1 MTTVQKHF
9 EEITDAWRL
18 YRKYADIRMNEQD
31 KWNSMLADA
40 VAIQNRHNNSPF
52 VMRAVM
58 MFMELLEDEAKCTDL
73 IDGT

>member
-18 YRKYADIRMNEQD
+18 YRKYAGIKNDEDD
-31 KWNSMLADA
+31 KWTAMLKEA
-40 VAIQNRHNNSPF
+40 VAIQNRHGNSPF

-58 MFMELLEDEAKCTDL
+58 MFMELLEDEAKE
-73 IDGT
+73 GN

>member
-1 MTTVQKHF
+1 MTTIQKHF

-18 YRKYADIRMNEQD
+18 YRKYAGIRNDEDD
-31 KWNSMLADA
+31 KWTAMLAEA

-58 MFMELLEDEAKCTDL
+58 MFMELLQEEAC
-73 IDGT
+73 ID

>member
-18 YRKYADIRMNEQD
+18 YKKYAGIRNDEQD
-31 KWNSMLADA
+31 KWDSMLAEA

-58 MFMELLEDEAKCTDL
+58 MFMELLEDESKC
-73 IDGT
+73 ID

>member
-1 MTTVQKHF
+1 MTTVTTVQKHF

-18 YRKYADIRMNEQD
+18 YRKYAGIRNDEDD
-31 KWNSMLADA
+31 KWTAMLAEA

-58 MFMELLEDEAKCTDL
+58 MFMELLEEEAKNVQT
-73 IDGT
+73 

>member
-1 MTTVQKHF
+1 VDKVKQHF

-18 YRKYADIRMNEQD
+18 YRKYAGIRNDEDD
-31 KWNSMLADA
+31 KWAAMLKEA

-58 MFMELLEDEAKCTDL
+58 MFMELLEDEAKC
-73 IDGT
+73 IG

>member
-18 YRKYADIRMNEQD
+18 YRKYAGIRNDEDD
-31 KWNSMLADA
+31 KWTAMLAEA
-40 VAIQNRHNNSPF
+40 AAIQNRHGNSPF

-58 MFMELLEDEAKCTDL
+58 MFMELLEEEAKNVQT
-73 IDGT
+73 

>member
-18 YRKYADIRMNEQD
+18 YRKYAGIRNDEQD
-31 KWNSMLADA
+31 KWDSIVAEA

-58 MFMELLEDEAKCTDL
+58 MFMELLQEEAKE
-73 IDGT
+73 GN

>member
-18 YRKYADIRMNEQD
+18 YRKYAGIQMNEQD
-31 KWNSMLADA
+31 KWDSVVAEA
-40 VAIQNRHNNSPF
+40 VAIQSRHDNSPF

-58 MFMELLEDEAKCTDL
+58 IFMELLEEEAKNVQT
-73 IDGT
+73 

>member
-18 YRKYADIRMNEQD
+18 YRKYAGIKNDEDD
-31 KWNSMLADA
+31 KWTAMLKDA
-40 VAIQNRHNNSPF
+40 VAIQNRHGNSPF

-58 MFMELLEDEAKCTDL
+58 MFMELLEDEAKE
-73 IDGT
+73 GN

>member
-18 YRKYADIRMNEQD
+18 YRKYAGIKNDEDD
-31 KWNSMLADA
+31 KWTAMLAEA

-58 MFMELLEDEAKCTDL
+58 MFMELLEDEAKNVQT
-73 IDGT
+73 

>member
-18 YRKYADIRMNEQD
+18 YRKYAGIRNDEQD
-31 KWNSMLADA
+31 KWNSMVAEA
-40 VAIQNRHNNSPF
+40 VAIQNRHGNSPF

-58 MFMELLEDEAKCTDL
+58 MFMELLEDEAKGYD
-73 IDGT
+73 

>member
-18 YRKYADIRMNEQD
+18 YRKYAGIRNDEDD
-31 KWNSMLADA
+31 KWTAMLADA
-40 VAIQNRHNNSPF
+40 VTIQNRHNNSPF

-58 MFMELLEDEAKCTDL
+58 MFMELLEDEAKNVQT
-73 IDGT
+73 

>member
-18 YRKYADIRMNEQD
+18 YRKYAGIRNRDDD
-31 KWNSMLADA
+31 KWTAMVADA
-40 VAIQNRHNNSPF
+40 IAIQNRHGNSPF

-58 MFMELLEDEAKCTDL
+58 MFMELLQEEAKE
-73 IDGT
+73 GN

>member
-18 YRKYADIRMNEQD
+18 YRKYAGIRNDEDD
-31 KWNSMLADA
+31 KWTAMLKEA
-40 VAIQNRHNNSPF
+40 VAIQNRHGNSPF

-58 MFMELLEDEAKCTDL
+58 MFMELLEDEAKNVQT
-73 IDGT
+73 

>member
-18 YRKYADIRMNEQD
+18 YRKYAGIKNDEDD
-31 KWNSMLADA
+31 KWTAMLAEA
-40 VAIQNRHNNSPF
+40 VAIQNRHGNSPF

-58 MFMELLEDEAKCTDL
+58 MFMELLEEEACTD
-73 IDGT
+73 

>member
-18 YRKYADIRMNEQD
+18 YRKYAGIRNDEDD
-31 KWNSMLADA
+31 KWTAMLADA
-40 VAIQNRHNNSPF
+40 VAIQNRHGNSPF

-58 MFMELLEDEAKCTDL
+58 MFIELLEDEAKNVQT
-73 IDGT
+73 

>member
-1 MTTVQKHF
+1 MNKVRQHF

-18 YRKYADIRMNEQD
+18 YRKYAGIRMNEQD
-31 KWNSMLADA
+31 KLDSMLAEA

-58 MFMELLEDEAKCTDL
+58 MFMELLEDEAKC
-73 IDGT
+73 ID